1 MMKSLK
7 TMNQK
12 ALVGTLVFHGIF
24 AWFAYTGTWVL
35 AVDSWLEALK
45 RFSLASPFAIVLG
58 VVAFLFQG
66 MLSSD
71 LKARIMF
78 LRFRGNPYPGA
89 QAFTKWLASDSRI
102 DAEVIRQRHGPLPED
117 PDSQNALWYR
127 LLKRHEG
134 DSGIADA
141 HRRYL
146 LARDLAT
153 DWLLF
158 GVASVV
164 IVLIL
169 GKSATSTRLAYAVLN
184 VLVLLVML
192 KAAQNY
198 GISLV
203 TNTLAIECTKESG
216 GET

>member
-1 MMKSLK
+1 MKSLK

-12 ALVGTLVFHGIF
+12 ALAGTLIFHGIF
-24 AWFAYTGTWVL
+24 AWFAYNGDWVL
-35 AVDSWLEALK
+35 AVDSWFEALK
-45 RFSLASPFAIVLG
+45 RFSLTLPFAIVLS
-58 VVAFLFQG
+58 VVAFLIQG

-71 LKARIMF
+71 LKARIIF

-89 QAFTKWLASDSRI
+89 RAFTKWLTSDSRI
-102 DAEVIRQRHGPLPED
+102 DAEVIRQRYGPLPED
-117 PDSQNALWYR
+117 ADSQNALWYK
-127 LLKRHEG
+127 LLKKHEG
-134 DSGIADA
+134 DNGIADA

-158 GVASVV
+158 GAASVV

-169 GKSATSTRLAYAVLN
+169 GKSGKSMQIAYAVLN
-184 VLVLLVML
+184 VLVFLVML

-198 GISLV
+198 GVRLV
-203 TNTLAIECTKESG
+203 TNTLAIECTQENG
-216 GET
+216 GKA